1 MAIWGHR
8 DSERPAEE
16 ADEVQPP
23 AGAEERQSPAG
34 PEDQAGESAGGPA
47 PAFWRAQ
54 GEEPG
59 PLERAPG
66 DAPPLAYG
74 QVPAQAAEPADTTAP
89 GYGPDTTAPG
99 YGWQA
104 PAGAPAPAADETLT
118 SGEPAAADGV
128 PIADESTAGTG
139 APDAGL
145 DEDIVVID
153 AETAVKDPAL
163 TETAPDTA
171 TGAAPGEPG
180 HDPDMTGAPGQP
192 PPAQV
197 PAAAPASPDGA
208 AAPSGT
214 SAQRWSEILTTFVDD
229 PRGSVKMAAA
239 AVDSAIDEFV
249 TSVQARQRAL
259 ASSWQSSDTDTE
271 QLRTALREY
280 RRFAAQVQQMSPS
293 AQTGASAS
301 AAGS

>member
-8 DSERPAEE
+8 DSEWPAEE

-23 AGAEERQSPAG
+23 AGAAEIQPPAG

-59 PLERAPG
+59 PSERAP
-66 DAPPLAYG
+66 DEAPPLAYG
-74 QVPAQAAEPADTTAP
+74 HVPAHAAEPADTTAP
-89 GYGPDTTAPG
+89 VYER
-99 YGWQA
+99 QA
-104 PAGAPAPAADETLT
+104 PAGTPAPAADEALT
-118 SGEPAAADGV
+118 SGEPAASAGV
-128 PIADESTAGTG
+128 PIVGESPSGTG
-139 APDAGL
+139 APGARPE
-145 DEDIVVID
+145 EDIVVID

-180 HDPDMTGAPGQP
+180 DDPDMTGAPGQP
-192 PPAQV
+192 PAAQV
-197 PAAAPASPDGA
+197 PAATPASPDGA
-208 AAPSGT
+208 AAPSGI

-259 ASSWQSSDTDTE
+259 ASSWQSGDTDTE

-293 AQTGASAS
+293 AETGAPAS
-301 AAGS
+301 ATGS

>member
-1 MAIWGHR
+1 MTIWGHH

-34 PEDQAGESAGGPA
+34 PEDQAGKSAGGPA

-54 GEEPG
+54 GEQPG

-66 DAPPLAYG
+66 EAPPLAYG
-74 QVPAQAAEPADTTAP
+74 HVPASAAEPADTTAP
-89 GYGPDTTAPG
+89 VYGR
-99 YGWQA
+99 QA
-104 PAGAPAPAADETLT
+104 SARAAPAADETLT
-118 SGEPAAADGV
+118 SGGPAAADGV
-128 PIADESTAGTG
+128 PVADESTAGTG

-171 TGAAPGEPG
+171 TGAAPGGPG

-192 PPAQV
+192 PAAQV
-197 PAAAPASPDGA
+197 PAAAPAAPDGA

-259 ASSWQSSDTDTE
+259 ASSWQSGDTDTE

-293 AQTGASAS
+293 AQTGAPAS

>member
-8 DSERPAEE
+8 DSEWPAEE

-23 AGAEERQSPAG
+23 AGAAEIQPPAG

-59 PLERAPG
+59 PSERAP
-66 DAPPLAYG
+66 DEAPPLAYG
-74 QVPAQAAEPADTTAP
+74 HVPARRGTGRYHGTGLRAAGSSRDPGASRGRGADLRRAR
-89 GYGPDTTAPG
+89 ARRRR
-99 YGWQA
+99 A
-104 PAGAPAPAADETLT
+104 FV
-118 SGEPAAADGV
+118 GESP
-128 PIADESTAGTG
+128 SGTG
-139 APDAGL
+139 APGAGPE
-145 DEDIVVID
+145 EDIVVID

-171 TGAAPGEPG
+171 TGGAPGGPG
-180 HDPDMTGAPGQP
+180 DDPDMTGAPGQP
-192 PPAQV
+192 PAAQV
-197 PAAAPASPDGA
+197 PAATPAAPDGA
-208 AAPSGT
+208 APSGI

-259 ASSWQSSDTDTE
+259 ASSWQSGDTDTE

-293 AQTGASAS
+293 PETAAPAS

>member
-8 DSERPAEE
+8 DSEWPAEE

-23 AGAEERQSPAG
+23 AGAEETQSPAG

-47 PAFWRAQ
+47 PAFWRAP

-59 PLERAPG
+59 PSERAP
-66 DAPPLAYG
+66 DEAPPLAYG
-74 QVPAQAAEPADTTAP
+74 HVPAQAA
-89 GYGPDTTAPG
+89 
-99 YGWQA
+99 
-104 PAGAPAPAADETLT
+104 DEALT
-118 SGEPAAADGV
+118 SGEPAASAGV
-128 PIADESTAGTG
+128 PLVDESPAGTG
-139 APDAGL
+139 APDAGPE
-145 DEDIVVID
+145 EDIVVID

-163 TETAPDTA
+163 TETA
-171 TGAAPGEPG
+171 TGAAPGGPG

-192 PPAQV
+192 PAAQV
-197 PAAAPASPDGA
+197 PAATSAAPDGA
-208 AAPSGT
+208 AAPSGAF
-214 SAQRWSEILTTFVDD
+214 AQRWSEILTTFVDD

-259 ASSWQSSDTDTE
+259 ASSWQSGDTDTE

-293 AQTGASAS
+293 AETGAPAS
-301 AAGS
+301 AAGGQRSLTVGVTDPSTAQLPR